1 MEFKTLEV
9 AGFES
14 AIRGMRNPL
23 ESWNQSDSSFDF
35 KNFVLGKKDINLA
48 RRLCEAG
55 ASDRKFMRMLIV
67 WADIKAPVYFLR
79 EFDTYKIGTVTN
91 STSMQHKGSSKQ
103 YDKFDFAIDDTSVL
117 PLEDHSE
124 TMFAWATVIDAINYL
139 MEQYRDTKDITYFR
153 LARQLMPMG
162 YEYLFTWKA
171 SYETIYNMYMQRK
184 NHKLIE
190 WSGKDCYNEDGEPA
204 SFITWAESLPYF
216 KEICLGAC
224 DESKL

>member
-1 MEFKTLEV
+1 MEFKTLEI

-14 AIRGMRNPL
+14 AIHGMRNAL
-23 ESWNQSDSSFDF
+23 ESWRQSDSVIND
-35 KNFVLGKKDINLA
+35 NMILLGEKDLDLA
-48 RRLCEAG
+48 RRLCKAG

-103 YDKFDFAIDDTSVL
+103 YDKFDFAIDDTTAL
-117 PLEDHSE
+117 PPEDQAE
-124 TMFAWATVIDAINYL
+124 TTFAWTTVIDTINYF
-139 MEQYRDTKDITYFR
+139 MEQYRNTNDITYFR

-184 NHKLIE
+184 NHKLME
-190 WSGKDCYNEDGEPA
+190 WSGKNCYNEDGEPA
-204 SFITWAESLPYF
+204 SFVTWAESLPYF
-216 KEICLGAC
+216 KEICLGVC
-224 DESKL
+224 DE

>member
-216 KEICLGAC
+216 KEICLGVC
-224 DESKL
+224 DE

>member
-1 MEFKTLEV
+1 MEFKTLEI

-23 ESWNQSDSSFDF
+23 ESWSQSDSVIND
-35 KNFVLGKKDINLA
+35 NMTLLGEKDLDLA
-48 RRLCEAG
+48 RRLCKAG

-103 YDKFDFAIDDTSVL
+103 YDKFDFAIDDTMDL
-117 PLEDHSE
+117 PPEDQAE
-124 TMFAWATVIDAINYL
+124 VTYAWATVIDTINYF

-184 NHKLIE
+184 NHKLME
-190 WSGKDCYNEDGEPA
+190 WSGKNCYNEDGEPA
-204 SFITWAESLPYF
+204 SFVTWAESLPYF
-216 KEICLGAC
+216 KEICLGVC
-224 DESKL
+224 DE

>member
-35 KNFVLGKKDINLA
+35 KNFALGKKDIDLA

-216 KEICLGAC
+216 KEICLGVC
-224 DESKL
+224 DE

>member
-1 MEFKTLEV
+1 MEFKTLEI

-14 AIRGMRNPL
+14 AIHGMRNPL
-23 ESWNQSDSSFDF
+23 ESWRQSDSVIND
-35 KNFVLGKKDINLA
+35 NMTLLGEKDLDLA
-48 RRLCEAG
+48 RRLCKAG

-184 NHKLIE
+184 NHKLVE

-216 KEICLGAC
+216 KEICLGVC
-224 DESKL
+224 DESES

>member
-1 MEFKTLEV
+1 MEFKTLEI

-35 KNFVLGKKDINLA
+35 KNFVLGKKDIDLA

-216 KEICLGAC
+216 KEICLGVC
-224 DESKL
+224 DE

>member
-35 KNFVLGKKDINLA
+35 KNFALGKKDIDLA
-48 RRLCEAG
+48 RRLCKAG

-103 YDKFDFAIDDTSVL
+103 YDKFDFAIDDISVL
-117 PLEDHSE
+117 PPEDHSE

-216 KEICLGAC
+216 KEICLGVC
-224 DESKL
+224 DESKS

>member
-184 NHKLIE
+184 NHKLVE

-216 KEICLGAC
+216 KEICLGVC
-224 DESKL
+224 DESKS

>member
-1 MEFKTLEV
+1 MEFKTLEI

-14 AIRGMRNPL
+14 AIHGMRNAL
-23 ESWNQSDSSFDF
+23 ESWRQSDSVIND
-35 KNFVLGKKDINLA
+35 NMTLLGEKDLNLA
-48 RRLCEAG
+48 RRLCKAG

-103 YDKFDFAIDDTSVL
+103 YDKFDFAIDGTMDL
-117 PLEDHSE
+117 PPEDQAE
-124 TMFAWATVIDAINYL
+124 VTYAWATVIDTINYF

-184 NHKLIE
+184 NHKLME
-190 WSGKDCYNEDGEPA
+190 WSGKNCYNEDGEPA
-204 SFITWAESLPYF
+204 SFVTWAESLPYF
-216 KEICLGAC
+216 KEICLGVC
-224 DESKL
+224 DE

>member
-35 KNFVLGKKDINLA
+35 KNFALGKKDIDLA

-184 NHKLIE
+184 NHKLVE

-216 KEICLGAC
+216 KEICLGVC
-224 DESKL
+224 DESKS